1 MLTISRLKE
10 YGVDTES
17 GLKRCV
23 NNEALFLRLVG
34 MVPNNDSFNKLYVAL
49 ENKNFD
55 EAFTAAHSLKGIL
68 ANLSINNI
76 LKPVQEITELLRS
89 KTDCDY
95 SMYLKDIEEKRKVL
109 EELCK

>member
-1 MLTISRLKE
+1 MPTIEKLKKF
-10 YGVDTES
+10 GVDVES

-23 NNEALFLRLVG
+23 NNEALFLRLVA
-34 MVPNNDSFNKLYVAL
+34 MVPGNDSFNKLYVAL

-68 ANLSINNI
+68 SNLSIDNLLEPV
-76 LKPVQEITELLRS
+76 LKITELLRN

-95 SMYLKDIEEKRKVL
+95 SKYLKEIEEKRKAL

>member
-1 MLTISRLKE
+1 MLTIEKLKE
-10 YGVDTES
+10 FGVDVES

-23 NNEALFLRLVG
+23 NNEALFLRLVA
-34 MVPNNDSFNKLYVAL
+34 MVPGNDSFNKLYTSI
-49 ENKNFD
+49 ENKSFD

-68 ANLSINNI
+68 SNLSINNM

-95 SMYLKDIEEKRKVL
+95 SMYLVEIEKMRKKL

>member
-1 MLTISRLKE
+1 MLTIEKLKE
-10 YGVDTES
+10 FGVDVES

-23 NNEALFLRLVG
+23 NNEALFLRLVA
-34 MVPNNDSFNKLYVAL
+34 MVPGNDNFNKLYTSI

-55 EAFTAAHSLKGIL
+55 EAFVAAHSLKGIL

-95 SMYLKDIEEKRKVL
+95 SKYLSEIEEMRKTL